1 MNDGWYGALKEAIQQ
16 QQNQLVWVSEGKVRS
31 FLLLTHL
38 TTHIREAFETPF
50 STWINRL
57 EESGASVSRPS
68 QFACGVMEFV
78 GVHNLHVGLWIHFGS
93 KGFRSFL
100 PTELPS
106 GSFLCLRMMWK
117 SRAELQLYPPDRQ
130 WVWTLLPSSSGNKGL
145 SGLGEGPQSAV
156 LCMWDPG
163 LVWRKRQGMGRAHCP

>member
-50 STWINRL
+50 STWINIL

-78 GVHNLHVGLWIHFGS
+78 GVHNLHVGLWN
-93 KGFRSFL
+93 SF
-100 PTELPS
+100 
-106 GSFLCLRMMWK
+106 W
-117 SRAELQLYPPDRQ
+117 
-130 WVWTLLPSSSGNKGL
+130 
-145 SGLGEGPQSAV
+145 
-156 LCMWDPG
+156 
-163 LVWRKRQGMGRAHCP
+163 

>member
-1 MNDGWYGALKEAIQQ
+1 MLSEFLFGGNVLTREQCFCRLFSATINLNSMNDGWYGALKEAIQQ

-78 GVHNLHVGLWIHFGS
+78 GVHNLHVGL
-93 KGFRSFL
+93 
-100 PTELPS
+100 
-106 GSFLCLRMMWK
+106 
-117 SRAELQLYPPDRQ
+117 
-130 WVWTLLPSSSGNKGL
+130 
-145 SGLGEGPQSAV
+145 
-156 LCMWDPG
+156 
-163 LVWRKRQGMGRAHCP
+163 